1 MGTCRPLK
9 KIVDAENDMKMSY
22 IDEDNYF
29 VVKGENFSLK
39 ITLVKI
45 LESKISHLGVSFETK
60 IKMKIKFYKKGKT

>member
-1 MGTCRPLK
+1 MKR
-9 KIVDAENDMKMSY
+9 IVDAENDMKMSY

>member
-1 MGTCRPLK
+1 LK
-9 KIVDAENDMKMSY
+9 RIVDAENDMKMSY

-29 VVKGENFSLK
+29 VVKGEIFSLK